1 MFLESERNKVTAPS
15 NVGLTNVENC
25 VARFTDYCPEKF
37 HISTEQ
43 WPQV

>member
-1 MFLESERNKVTAPS
+1 MFVESERNKVTAPS
-15 NVGLTNVENC
+15 NVENC
-25 VARFTDYCPEKF
+25 VARFTDHCPEKF